1 MRGEKFMI
9 TKRSFLI
16 MAFIAMIAPVLA
28 NAQTPE
34 NAQGWNARRILKN
47 TRTSVGRQTDGS
59 DKLLQS
65 QAGRQESE
73 SGAVIQASDDKIIG
87 TWVVHIPAS
96 DGGGAPFDA
105 LHTFN
110 GDGTFVETSSLL
122 ATLTEGPA
130 HGVWKG
136 KKRDYDYT
144 FELFVFNA
152 DQTVAGRV
160 RVYGS
165 IHINGDNNFTGTYTV
180 AFINLDGSVDDAI
193 DGGEF
198 AGTRLQII
206 K

>member
-28 NAQTPE
+28 NAQTSE
-34 NAQGWNARRILKN
+34 NAKGWNARRILKN
-47 TRTSVGRQTDGS
+47 TRTSAGRQTDGS
-59 DKLLQS
+59 DRLLQS

-73 SGAVIQASDDKIIG
+73 SGAVLQANDDKIVG

-105 LHTFN
+105 LHTFG

-198 AGTRLQII
+198 TGTRLQVI

>member
-1 MRGEKFMI
+1 M
-9 TKRSFLI
+9 
-16 MAFIAMIAPVLA
+16 
-28 NAQTPE
+28 
-34 NAQGWNARRILKN
+34 
-47 TRTSVGRQTDGS
+47 
-59 DKLLQS
+59 
-65 QAGRQESE
+65 
-73 SGAVIQASDDKIIG
+73 
-87 TWVVHIPAS
+87 
-96 DGGGAPFDA
+96 
-105 LHTFN
+105 HTFN
-110 GDGTFVETSSLL
+110 TDGTFVETSSLL

-152 DQTVAGRV
+152 DQSVAGRV

-193 DGGEF
+193 DPGEF
-198 AGTRLQII
+198 AGTRLQVI

>member
-28 NAQTPE
+28 NAQTSE
-34 NAQGWNARRILKN
+34 NARGWNARRILKN
-47 TRTSVGRQTDGS
+47 TRTSAVRQTDGS
-59 DKLLQS
+59 DRLLQS

-73 SGAVIQASDDKIIG
+73 SGAVIQANDDKIVG

-105 LHTFN
+105 LHTFG

-198 AGTRLQII
+198 AGARLQII

>member
-1 MRGEKFMI
+1 MI

-28 NAQTPE
+28 NAQTSE
-34 NAQGWNARRILKN
+34 NARGWNARRILKN

-59 DKLLQS
+59 DRLLQS

-73 SGAVIQASDDKIIG
+73 SGAVIQANEDKIVG

-105 LHTFN
+105 LHTFG

-130 HGVWKG
+130 HGIWKG